1 MGGDSRRGLV
11 SFRGVTTRLFA
22 GSVAIGVLLIAEG
35 CARNP
40 RPRQLPPRGS
50 ASLAKPTP
58 FTVTAYCTGM
68 ITAAGTRVAKGVVAA
83 DPNVLPLG
91 TVIRL
96 AGLDAR
102 YNGTYTVM
110 DTGPKVRGRRLDLYL
125 PDCAEA
131 VRFGRRSGRV
141 SAGR

>member
-1 MGGDSRRGLV
+1 MGTIVCR
-11 SFRGVTTRLFA
+11 FRLFEMVRSRFTA
-22 GSVAIGVLLIAEG
+22 GIAIGALVVAQG

-40 RPRQLPPRGS
+40 RPRQPPRIQLTQPVS
-50 ASLAKPTP
+50 
-58 FTVTAYCTGM
+58 FTVTAYCAGKT
-68 ITAAGTRVAKGVVAA
+68 TAAGTRVTEGVVAA
-83 DPNVLPLG
+83 DPRVLPLG

-96 AGLDAR
+96 AGLDGR

-125 PDCAEA
+125 RDCAEA

-141 SAGR
+141 SIAR

>member
-1 MGGDSRRGLV
+1 
-11 SFRGVTTRLFA
+11 
-22 GSVAIGVLLIAEG
+22 VAIGALLIAEG

-40 RPRQLPPRGS
+40 RPRQPSPRRA
-50 ASLAKPTP
+50 ASLAIPAP
-58 FTVTAYCTGM
+58 FTITAYCTGT

-91 TVIRL
+91 TEIRV

-141 SAGR
+141 STAR

>member
-1 MGGDSRRGLV
+1 MGAMV
-11 SFRGVTTRLFA
+11 FA
-22 GSVAIGVLLIAEG
+22 ES

-40 RPRQLPPRGS
+40 RPRPPAPPPTAPS
-50 ASLAKPTP
+50 AKSVS
-58 FTVTAYCTGM
+58 FTITAYCLTG
-68 ITAAGTRVAKGVVAA
+68 ITASGTKVAPGIVAA

-91 TVIRL
+91 TVIRV
-96 AGLDAR
+96 AGLSHR

-110 DTGPKVRGRRLDLYL
+110 DTGSKIRGRRLDLYV

-141 SAGR
+141 FAVR

>member
-1 MGGDSRRGLV
+1 MRSLNYVVALGAL
-11 SFRGVTTRLFA
+11 LF
-22 GSVAIGVLLIAEG
+22 VQN

-40 RPRQLPPRGS
+40 RLRPP
-50 ASLAKPTP
+50 APPAAPVAVKPVS
-58 FTVTAYCTGM
+58 FTITAYCLRGT
-68 ITAAGTRVAKGVVAA
+68 TASGTRVARGIVAA
-83 DPNVLPLG
+83 DPDVLPLG

-96 AGLDAR
+96 AGLNRR

-110 DTGPKVRGRRLDLYL
+110 DTGSRIRGRRLDLYL

-141 SAGR
+141 FAVR